1 MRNRVIRLVE
11 TLEQEKIARR
21 VITKVQAERSS
32 TTVSD
37 ALSSKLWECSEIPVA
52 TTTDIDAIPH
62 LCIFRQETI
71 QALELRL
78 CIPRFCLACGS
89 NCISLA
95 KSPKLGPC
103 EPNRRRYENDPS
115 HMIVGYVFLAA
126 PYSYMTFWLEPFRR
140 IYILNENDT
149 ALGSSRKQTSHI

>member
-62 LCIFRQETI
+62 LCIFR
-71 QALELRL
+71 
-78 CIPRFCLACGS
+78 
-89 NCISLA
+89 
-95 KSPKLGPC
+95 
-103 EPNRRRYENDPS
+103 
-115 HMIVGYVFLAA
+115 
-126 PYSYMTFWLEPFRR
+126 
-140 IYILNENDT
+140 
-149 ALGSSRKQTSHI
+149 